1 MCSTSRTGNYH
12 LDSTLCGMFGKM
24 RQEVWRTVSRNDAA
38 LDRYF
43 ELSKQLDGV
52 PHR

>member
-1 MCSTSRTGNYH
+1 VCSTSRTGNYH
-12 LDSTLCGMFGKM
+12 LNSTLCGMLGKI
-24 RQEVWRTVSRNDAA
+24 RQEVWRTVSRNNPA

-43 ELSKQLDGV
+43 ELSQQLDGV